1 MTMSQSLID
10 DVLTSETEVNE
21 LFSQDIPKGIVMEV
35 TQEGYVVKDV
45 WIQELLLVTASDFN
59 YQVACQL
66 FKMAEEDESIWVIG
80 YDPVTKVHQEF

>member
-45 WIQELLLVTASDFN
+45 WTQELLLVTF
-59 YQVACQL
+59 Y
-66 FKMAEEDESIWVIG
+66 
-80 YDPVTKVHQEF
+80 